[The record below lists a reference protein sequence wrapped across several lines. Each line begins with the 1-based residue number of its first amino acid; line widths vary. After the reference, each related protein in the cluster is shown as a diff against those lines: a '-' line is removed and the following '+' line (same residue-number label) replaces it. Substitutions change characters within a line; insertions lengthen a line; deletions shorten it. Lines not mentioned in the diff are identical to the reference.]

1 MATKKTNK
9 VKASVKAN
17 TAQKTNSK
25 TQKSQGTKLQQL
37 NTIFNVMVLPCKNGL
52 ITGNTSFML
61 AGKNTSFAIGTKHN
75 INVSNTIAG
84 AQVLQVLLTLYN
96 KYILPQGAQWGI
108 KAVNALSLGICNASN
123 TSYKCIIAHHRGNGL
138 NALCINQCKLFTMQ
152 QAQQQAQTHNLPL
165 LTSSKKT
172 WGIINVTASN
182 IQAVVN
188 YVVTLL
194 NLKPVKASK

>member
-17 TAQKTNSK
+17 TVQKT
-25 TQKSQGTKLQQL
+25 KSNVPQTQGTKLQQL
-37 NTIFNVMVLPCKNGL
+37 NSLLSLMVLPCKNGL
-52 ITGNTSFML
+52 ITGQTSFML
-61 AGKNTSFAIGTKHN
+61 AGKSTSFTIGTKHN
-75 INVSNTIAG
+75 INVSATIAG

-123 TSYKCIIAHHRGNGL
+123 TSYKCIIAHHRGNGQ

-152 QAQQQAQTHNLPL
+152 QAQTLAGTHNLLL

-188 YVVTLL
+188 YIVALL
-194 NLKPVKASK
+194 NLKPVKA